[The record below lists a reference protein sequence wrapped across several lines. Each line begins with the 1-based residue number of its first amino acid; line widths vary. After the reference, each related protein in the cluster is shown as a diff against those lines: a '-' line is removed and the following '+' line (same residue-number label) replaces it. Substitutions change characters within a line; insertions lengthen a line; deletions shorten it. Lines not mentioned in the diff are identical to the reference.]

1 MPADASGAP
10 SPDADQR
17 LPDQRVAK
25 HGDVAVVPA
34 ARAGEPAP
42 STSAAADAAPA
53 AGTVPAAAAA
63 VDSGSELVASL
74 MSGIP
79 ADEQHRLL
87 GMINSSIAAERS
99 AAIDG
104 TVRRQ
109 VDVGVRRRRSSHRP
123 MEPDEPDAADPR
135 GGTPGA
141 AYRRV
146 GEPGADGSRD
156 EAGDG

>member
-1 MPADASGAP
+1 MPADAPGAP

-17 LPDQRVAK
+17 VSE
-25 HGDVAVVPA
+25 HGDVAAVPA
-34 ARAGEPAP
+34 AREGEPA
-42 STSAAADAAPA
+42 SSAAADDAS
-53 AGTVPAAAAA
+53 AA
-63 VDSGSELVASL
+63 VAVDTGSELVASL

-79 ADEQHRLL
+79 TDEQKRLL

-123 MEPDEPDAADPR
+123 DPDAADAADER
-135 GGTPGA
+135 GGAPSA
-141 AYRRV
+141 AHQRA
-146 GEPGADGSRD
+146 GEPGTDGSRG